1 MIYSVR
7 ATGQTTEETR
17 TEAQFNFCFVQE
29 VGGNDKRGPEEE
41 ERRRRQGQT
50 QKSWWED
57 GGGAC
62 EELLESPALSNLPS
76 IAVINYL
83 RLGAV

>member
-17 TEAQFNFCFVQE
+17 TEAHFNFCFVQE
-29 VGGNDKRGPEEE
+29 VGGMIREDQKKRKGGDGKGRH
-41 ERRRRQGQT
+41 RRAGGRMGAGLV
-50 QKSWWED
+50 KSCWRVQ
-57 GGGAC
+57 
-62 EELLESPALSNLPS
+62 LSNLPS